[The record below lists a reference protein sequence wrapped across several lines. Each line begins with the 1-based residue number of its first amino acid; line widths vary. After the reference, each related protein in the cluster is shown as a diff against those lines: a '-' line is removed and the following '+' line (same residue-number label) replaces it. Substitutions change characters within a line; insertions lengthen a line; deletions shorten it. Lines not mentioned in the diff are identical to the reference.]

1 MKILI
6 KNNRIAGT
14 ATAAYTGPDEY
25 ITAPADFDADRMGE
39 YVYADGVLTLEHVV
53 PQHVA
58 RAQGKAALIGAGLW
72 PSVLAFVAAI
82 EDDTQRLLAE
92 VALHDTQHWQRN
104 SPFLNAAK
112 TALGLDD
119 AQLDALFVAAAQI
132 EL

>member
-14 ATAAYTGPDEY
+14 ATDDYTGPDEY
-25 ITAPADFDADRMGE
+25 ITAPADFDESRMAD
-39 YVYADGVLTLEHVV
+39 YVYADGALTLEHAV
-53 PQHVA
+53 PQQVA
-58 RAQGKAALIGAGLW
+58 RAQGKAALIVAGLW
-72 PSVLAFVAAI
+72 TGVEAFVAAI
-82 EDDTQRLLAE
+82 EDDTERALAQ

>member
-6 KNNRIAGT
+6 QNGRITGT
-14 ATAAYTGPDEY
+14 ATDEYTGPDEY
-25 ITAPADFDADRMGE
+25 IDAPADFDAERMGD

-53 PQHVA
+53 PQQVA
-58 RAQGKAALIGAGLW
+58 RAQGKAALIGAGMW

-82 EDDTQRLLAE
+82 PDETQRLLAE

-104 SPFLNAAK
+104 SPFLTAAK
-112 TALGLDD
+112 DGLGLTDE
-119 AQLDALFVAAAQI
+119 QLDALFVAAAQI

>member
-6 KNNRIAGT
+6 QNGRIAGT
-14 ATAAYTGPDEY
+14 ATDAYTGPDEY

-39 YVYADGVLTLEHVV
+39 YVYADGALTLEHVV
-53 PQHVA
+53 PQQVA
-58 RAQGKAALIGAGLW
+58 RAQGKAALIGAGMW

-82 EDDTQRLLAE
+82 EDDTERSLAQ
-92 VALHDTQHWQRN
+92 VALHDTQHWQRS

-112 TALGLDD
+112 AALGMDD
-119 AQLDALFVAAAQI
+119 AQLDALFIAAAQI

>member
-1 MKILI
+1 M
-6 KNNRIAGT
+6 
-14 ATAAYTGPDEY
+14 
-25 ITAPADFDADRMGE
+25 
-39 YVYADGVLTLEHVV
+39 
-53 PQHVA
+53 A
-58 RAQGKAALIGAGLW
+58 RAQGKAALIGAGMW

-104 SPFLNAAK
+104 SPFLRSAK

>member
-6 KNNRIAGT
+6 HDGRIAGT
-14 ATAAYTGPDEY
+14 ATDDYVGPDEY
-25 ITAPADFDADRMGE
+25 LPAPADFDADRMGE
-39 YVYADGVLTLEHVV
+39 YVYADGALTLEHVV
-53 PQHVA
+53 PQQVA
-58 RAQGKAALIGAGLW
+58 RAQGKAALIGAGMW

-104 SPFLNAAK
+104 SQFLSSAK
-112 TALGLDD
+112 TTLGLDD
-119 AQLDALFVAAAQI
+119 AQLDALFLAASKI

>member
-6 KNNRIAGT
+6 QNGRITGT
-14 ATAAYTGPDEY
+14 ATDEYTGPDEY
-25 ITAPADFDADRMGE
+25 IDAPADFDADRMGE
-39 YVYADGVLTLEHVV
+39 YVYADGALTLEHVV
-53 PQHVA
+53 PQQVA
-58 RAQGKAALIGAGLW
+58 RAQGKAALIGAGMW

-92 VALHDTQHWQRN
+92 VALHDTQHWQRS

-112 TALGLDD
+112 AALGMDD
-119 AQLDALFVAAAQI
+119 AQLDALFIAAAQI

>member
-6 KNNRIAGT
+6 QNSRIAGT
-14 ATAAYTGPDEY
+14 ATDEYAGPDEY
-25 ITAPADFDADRMGE
+25 IDAPADFDADRMGE
-39 YVYADGVLTLEHVV
+39 YVYADGALTLAHVV
-53 PQHVA
+53 PQQVA
-58 RAQGKAALIGAGLW
+58 RAQGKAALIGAGMW

-112 TALGLDD
+112 SGLGMTDE
-119 AQLDALFVAAAQI
+119 QLDALFVAAAQI

>member
-6 KNNRIAGT
+6 QNSRIAGT
-14 ATAAYTGPDEY
+14 ATDEYAGPDEY
-25 ITAPADFDADRMGE
+25 IDAPADFDAERMGD
-39 YVYADGVLTLEHVV
+39 YVYADGALTLEHVV
-53 PQHVA
+53 PQQVA
-58 RAQGKAALIGAGLW
+58 RAQGKAALIGAGMW

-104 SPFLNAAK
+104 SPFLSSAK

>member
-14 ATAAYTGPDEY
+14 ATDEYAGPDEY
-25 ITAPADFDADRMGE
+25 IDAPADFDAERMGD
-39 YVYADGVLTLEHVV
+39 YVVVDGALTLEHVV
-53 PQHVA
+53 PQQVA
-58 RAQGKAALIGAGLW
+58 RAQGKAALIGAGMW

-104 SPFLNAAK
+104 SQFLSSAK

>member
-6 KNNRIAGT
+6 QNSRITGT
-14 ATAAYTGPDEY
+14 ATDEYTGPDEY
-25 ITAPADFDADRMGE
+25 IDAPADFDAERMGD

-58 RAQGKAALIGAGLW
+58 RAQGKAALIVAGLW
-72 PSVLAFVAAI
+72 PGVLAFVAAI
-82 EDDTQRLLAE
+82 EDDTERLLAE

-112 TALGLDD
+112 SGLGMTDE
-119 AQLDALFVAAAQI
+119 QLDALFVAAAQI

>member
-1 MKILI
+1 MKII
-6 KNNRIAGT
+6 VQNNRIAGT
-14 ATAAYTGPDEY
+14 ATDAYTGPDEY
-25 ITAPADFDADRMGE
+25 TTAPADFDAERMGE
-39 YVYADGVLTLEHVV
+39 YVYADGALTLEHVV
-53 PQHVA
+53 PQQVA
-58 RAQGKAALIGAGLW
+58 RAQGKAALIGAGMW

-112 TALGLDD
+112 SGLGMTDE
-119 AQLDALFVAAAQI
+119 QLDALFVAAAQI